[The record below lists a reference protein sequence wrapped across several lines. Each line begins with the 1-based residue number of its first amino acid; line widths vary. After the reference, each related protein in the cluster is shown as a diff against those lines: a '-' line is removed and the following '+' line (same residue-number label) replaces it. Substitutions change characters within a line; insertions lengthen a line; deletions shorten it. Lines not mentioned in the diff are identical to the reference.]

1 MSQAIERV
9 PANLET
15 CPDRPNCVSSQ
26 AAGSEQFVEPF
37 RHTSESDLET
47 LHSLLAE
54 MSGCRI
60 VTATQMYLHA
70 EFKSRFLRLVD
81 DFELLVDDEKRVIQ
95 VRSASRI
102 GYFDLGVNRQR
113 VETLR
118 SLYLR
123 S

>member
-1 MSQAIERV
+1 MSQAIDRV
-9 PANLET
+9 PANLES
-15 CPDRPNCVSSQ
+15 CPGRPNCVSSQ

-37 RHTSESDLET
+37 RRTSETDLQT

-54 MSGCRI
+54 MPGCRV
-60 VTATQMYLHA
+60 VTTTQIYLHA
-70 EFKSRFLRLVD
+70 EFKSRYLRLVD
-81 DFELLVDDEKRVIQ
+81 DFELLVDNEKEVIQ

-123 S
+123 P